1 MPRRKVIIAD
11 WLCLIYPIVDAHW
24 WPPNLKISS
33 QYKVL
38 STSEPTGGSRDL
50 DDTTIQ
56 VGGAILGGDL
66 RSQGDA
72 IIHGFEK
79 ELVKMR
85 KEIVLEAEDL
95 MLSICE
101 AALDKRR
108 VKLRDRHRL
117 ATSVDEDEDDVV

>member
-1 MPRRKVIIAD
+1 MPRRKVIVAY
-11 WLCLIYPIVDAHW
+11 WLFLFYPKVDALW
-24 WPPNLKISS
+24 WPPHLKVSS
-33 QYKVL
+33 QYQVASKG
-38 STSEPTGGSRDL
+38 EPTGGSRDL
-50 DDTTIQ
+50 DDATIQ
-56 VGGAILGGDL
+56 IGGAVPGGDL

-79 ELVKMR
+79 ELIKMR
-85 KEIVLEAEDL
+85 KEIVIEAEDL

-101 AALDKRR
+101 AALEKRR